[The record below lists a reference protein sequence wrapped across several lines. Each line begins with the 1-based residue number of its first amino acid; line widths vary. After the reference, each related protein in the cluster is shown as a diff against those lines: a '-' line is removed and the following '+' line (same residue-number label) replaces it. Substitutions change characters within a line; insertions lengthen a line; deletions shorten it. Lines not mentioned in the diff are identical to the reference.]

1 MPDFPDFTVP
11 KWNRR
16 DWAIKE
22 KKGKTIRV
30 EGYGPFDPGSVRSG
44 IIYTIPDGKRLY
56 LGDIQYTTEVKG
68 KMFASVPYKYYL
80 FEHWM
85 EPYSGYQMSYSFPFR
100 LDSGDELYYHWVNK
114 DIVSGGFLFYFFG
127 WETSASEPEKPK
139 NDDPEELYRTGE
151 FNYCNVICL
160 PNDEQIFLFSKIGEN
175 IRHFLK
181 VKNYG
186 LKSQKKLASFHLRP
200 EHAQEI
206 LDISHASP
214 QKVKEVLAEYEK
226 KYKPKKIWG

>member
-1 MPDFPDFTVP
+1 MNSGRWSKKPRPRFSIMSRNKNKTMRPNKLV
-11 KWNRR
+11 R
-16 DWAIKE
+16 DL
-22 KKGKTIRV
+22 
-30 EGYGPFDPGSVRSG
+30 
-44 IIYTIPDGKRLY
+44 IPQLIEDN
-56 LGDIQYTTEVKG
+56 
-68 KMFASVPYKYYL
+68 
-80 FEHWM
+80 
-85 EPYSGYQMSYSFPFR
+85 
-100 LDSGDELYYHWVNK
+100 GDEAITKIL
-114 DIVSGGFLFYFFG
+114 DQEEYF
-127 WETSASEPEKPK
+127 EALKAKLQEEVEDYIE

-160 PNDEQIFLFSKIGEN
+160 PNDEQIILFSKIGEN

-214 QKVKEVLAEYEK
+214 QKVKEVLAKYEK
-226 KYKPKKIWG
+226 IYKPKKFWG